1 MSAGA
6 LGQPMF
12 FVGACKD
19 FFGFLPGTGLKEFA
33 MELKKLTEHDR
44 KEIKAGLIKNGYVIQ
59 E

>member
-1 MSAGA
+1 MSATA

-19 FFGFLPGTGLKEFA
+19 FFGFLPGQGLKEFS
-33 MELKKLTEHDR
+33 MELKKLTEEDR
-44 KEIKAGLIKNGYVIQ
+44 KEIKAGLIKNGYTFK